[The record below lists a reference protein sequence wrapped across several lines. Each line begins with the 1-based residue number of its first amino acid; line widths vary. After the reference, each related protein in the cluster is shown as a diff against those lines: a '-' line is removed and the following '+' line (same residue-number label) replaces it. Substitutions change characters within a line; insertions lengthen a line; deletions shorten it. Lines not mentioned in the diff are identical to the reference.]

1 MGKTDRMYEHFK
13 RTNKGRAQQP
23 AFNSNSRPWNGNGK
37 ALPAPSD
44 QLAKP
49 YPGGYG
55 DWIPVE
61 GGNDH
66 AHSNLL
72 EYWNKIKRRKIAVLG
87 CIAAGVLL
95 GLAYSATQTP
105 LYRTV
110 TSVEVDDL
118 NENFQNLKDQDPTS
132 RSAAES
138 YFQTQIKE
146 LQSRAMIERVIA
158 KLNLE
163 DRMAKAEEK
172 SWTRRFRRAP
182 QGEQAAE
189 LRHEEVFREV
199 QKHLTVQAWGETRIA
214 EVYFEDRDPKVAAD
228 FANTLVSEF
237 VKESRESRWDATQAT
252 AEWLTGHLNQLKGSL
267 ESSETALQE
276 YARSSGLVITPET
289 GNVADQKLQQVQEEL
304 SKAQAT
310 LIDKQA
316 NYEIA
321 RDNPVE
327 SLPATLDDPT
337 MRDYRQ
343 KLTELQRQHAELSST
358 LTPEHFKVKKVEAE
372 IAEMQAALEKERANV
387 VSRAADEYQAAQR
400 REKLLARSYAEQASA
415 VSDTNGKTIRYNTL
429 KHEVD
434 TNRQL
439 YDALLL
445 RIKQAGL
452 AAAMRSSNV
461 LVVDA
466 AKPPVFPYRPNFKV
480 NAAFGL
486 LSGLF
491 LGVAFVL
498 VSERSGHSIE
508 SPGVSQWYLKLP
520 ELGVIPMAEDSRR
533 RLDWFPSA
541 AANNLQIIP
550 GSVKNGNGNGNGH
563 KNGVTVTAASPMSE
577 AYRGALSSIL
587 LPTLHG
593 ATRQI
598 IVVTSA
604 EAGAGKTTVTSNL
617 GVATAETGRSVLL
630 IDADFRRPRLHHIFD
645 MPNTTG
651 LTDLLRLNTP
661 VDSTPLRALV
671 QPTKIPNLC
680 LMTSGPI
687 TNSPSSLLYSPRL
700 VEFLE
705 RMGREF
711 DLVLIDAPP
720 MLQFADARV
729 MGRYSDGVILVL
741 RAGQTKWEAAMLAC
755 QRFEEDQTRV
765 LGTILNSWD
774 LRHHEQ
780 SPYADAYTDAYADTH
795 QAPLER

>member
-23 AFNSNSRPWNGNGK
+23 SFNSNSRPWNGNGK

-49 YPGGYG
+49 YPGGFG

-66 AHSNLL
+66 GHSNLL
-72 EYWNKIKRRKIAVLG
+72 EYWSKIKRRKVAVLG
-87 CIAAGVLL
+87 CIAAGVFL
-95 GLAYSATQTP
+95 GLAFSATQTP

-146 LQSRAMIERVIA
+146 LQSRAMIERVIT

-163 DRMAKAEEK
+163 DRMAKAEEQ
-172 SWTRRFRRAP
+172 SWTRHLHRAP
-182 QGEQAAE
+182 QPAE

-237 VKESRESRWDATQAT
+237 VKDSRESRWDATQAT
-252 AEWLTGHLNQLKGSL
+252 AEWLTGHLNALKGTL
-267 ESSETALQE
+267 ESSETALQD

-310 LIDKQA
+310 MIDKQA

-372 IAEMQAALEKERANV
+372 IAEMQGALEKERANV
-387 VSRAADEYQAAQR
+387 VSRAGDEYQAAQR

-498 VSERSGHSIE
+498 VSERTGHSIE

-550 GSVKNGNGNGNGH
+550 ASVKNGNGNGNGI
-563 KNGVTVTAASPMSE
+563 TRTA
-577 AYRGALSSIL
+577 
-587 LPTLHG
+587 
-593 ATRQI
+593 
-598 IVVTSA
+598 
-604 EAGAGKTTVTSNL
+604 
-617 GVATAETGRSVLL
+617 
-630 IDADFRRPRLHHIFD
+630 
-645 MPNTTG
+645 
-651 LTDLLRLNTP
+651 
-661 VDSTPLRALV
+661 
-671 QPTKIPNLC
+671 
-680 LMTSGPI
+680 
-687 TNSPSSLLYSPRL
+687 
-700 VEFLE
+700 
-705 RMGREF
+705 
-711 DLVLIDAPP
+711 
-720 MLQFADARV
+720 
-729 MGRYSDGVILVL
+729 
-741 RAGQTKWEAAMLAC
+741 
-755 QRFEEDQTRV
+755 
-765 LGTILNSWD
+765 
-774 LRHHEQ
+774 
-780 SPYADAYTDAYADTH
+780 
-795 QAPLER
+795 

>member
-13 RTNKGRAQQP
+13 QVNKGRMQP
-23 AFNSNSRPWNGNGK
+23 ATNNRNWNAR
-37 ALPAPSD
+37 ALPGPAD
-44 QLAKP
+44 QLTKG
-49 YPGGYG
+49 YPGYG
-55 DWIPVE
+55 DWSPAE
-61 GGNDH
+61 GLTDQ
-66 AHSNLL
+66 HSNLTD
-72 EYWNKIKRRKIAVLG
+72 YWNKIKKRKLAILG
-87 CIAAGVLL
+87 CIGAGALA
-95 GLAYSATQTP
+95 GLIFSMAQTP

-118 NENFQNLKDQDPTS
+118 NENFQNLKDQDPTAS
-132 RSAAES
+132 SSAAES
-138 YFQTQIKE
+138 YFQTQIKV
-146 LQSRAMIERVIA
+146 LQSRDMVERVIA
-158 KLNLE
+158 KLHLE
-163 DRMAKAEEK
+163 DRVAQKPHFWSGWLHRDVE
-172 SWTRRFRRAP
+172 P
-182 QGEQAAE
+182 EQAAA
-189 LRHEEVFREV
+189 LRHEQVVTEV
-199 QKHLTVQAWGETRIA
+199 QKHLTVQAFGQTRIA
-214 EVYFEDRDPKVAAD
+214 EIYFEDRDPKIAAQ

-237 VKESRESRWDATQAT
+237 VTDSRETRWDATQAT
-252 AEWLTGHLNQLKGSL
+252 AEWLTGHLNTLKKNLEASENQL
-267 ESSETALQE
+267 QD
-276 YARSSGLVITPET
+276 YARSSGLVITAET

-343 KLTELQRQHAELSST
+343 KLTELERQHAELSST
-358 LTPEHFKVKKVEAE
+358 LTPEHFKVRKVEAE
-372 IAEMQAALEKERANV
+372 IAELQTALEKERGNIV
-387 VSRAADEYQAAQR
+387 KRAGDEYQAAQR
-400 REKLLARSYAEQASA
+400 RTKLLSRSYAEQART
-415 VSDTNGKTIRYNTL
+415 VSDVNGKTIRYSSL

-466 AKPPVFPYRPNFKV
+466 AKPPVFPYKPNFRV

-498 VSERSGHSIE
+498 VSERTARSIE
-508 SPGVSQWYLKLP
+508 SPGMSQWYLKLP

-533 RLDWFPSA
+533 RLDWFPA
-541 AANNLQIIP
+541 ASANNMQLVP
-550 GSVKNGNGNGNGH
+550 VSKNGNGNGSGNGFG
-563 KNGVTVTAASPMSE
+563 NGLKPAASPMSE

-593 ATRQI
+593 ASRQI

-651 LTDLLRLNTP
+651 LTDLLRLSTP
-661 VDSTPLRALV
+661 IETTPLRSLV
-671 QPTKIPNLC
+671 QPTKIPGLC
-680 LMTSGPI
+680 LMTSGPN

-765 LGTILNSWD
+765 LGTILNNWD
-774 LRHHEQ
+774 LKHHEHT
-780 SPYADAYTDAYADTH
+780 PYGDAYSDAYTDTH
-795 QAPLER
+795 EAPLDR

>member
-13 RTNKGRAQQP
+13 RTNKGRVQP
-23 AFNSNSRPWNGNGK
+23 SFNNGNRAWNAR
-37 ALPAPSD
+37 ALPGPSE
-44 QLAKP
+44 QLTKG
-49 YPGGYG
+49 YPGYG
-55 DWIPVE
+55 DWTPAE
-61 GGNDH
+61 GGSDH

-72 EYWNKIKRRKIAVLG
+72 EYWNKLKRRKFAILG
-87 CIAAGVLL
+87 CIAVGVLL
-95 GLAYSATQTP
+95 GLIFSMAQTP

-118 NENFQNLKDQDPTS
+118 NENFQNLKDQDPTAS
-132 RSAAES
+132 HSAAES

-146 LQSRAMIERVIA
+146 LQSRAMLERVIA

-163 DRMAKAEEK
+163 DRVAANDQQFW
-172 SWTRRFRRAP
+172 SNWIHRAP
-182 QGEQAAE
+182 QTEQAAAI
-189 LRHEEVFREV
+189 RHEEVFREV

-214 EVYFEDRDPKVAAD
+214 EIYFEDRDPKIAAD
-228 FANTLVSEF
+228 FANTLVKEF
-237 VKESRESRWDATQAT
+237 ITDSRETRWDATQAT
-252 AEWLTGHLNQLKGSL
+252 AEWLTGHLNALKKNL
-267 ESSETALQE
+267 ESSESQLQD
-276 YARSSGLVITPET
+276 YARSSGLVITAET

-316 NYEIA
+316 NFEIA

-337 MRDYRQ
+337 MRDYRL
-343 KLTELQRQHAELSST
+343 KLTELERQHAELSST
-358 LTPEHFKVKKVEAE
+358 LTPEHFKVRKVEAE
-372 IAEMQAALEKERANV
+372 IAELQTALEKERGNIV
-387 VSRAADEYQAAQR
+387 RRAADEYQAAQR
-400 REKLLARSYAEQASA
+400 REKLLARSYAEQAGT
-415 VSDTNGKTIRYNTL
+415 VSDVNGKTIRYNTL

-466 AKPPVFPYRPNFKV
+466 AKPPVFPYKPNFRV

-498 VSERSGHSIE
+498 VSERSNRSIE
-508 SPGVSQWYLKLP
+508 SPGLSQWYLKLP

-533 RLDWFPSA
+533 RLDWFPA
-541 AANNLQIIP
+541 ASQGNMQIIP
-550 GSVKNGNGNGNGH
+550 TPKNGNGINP
-563 KNGVTVTAASPMSE
+563 APSPMSE

-651 LTDLLRLNTP
+651 LTDLLRLSTP
-661 VDSTPLRALV
+661 VESTPLRSLV
-671 QPTKIPNLC
+671 QPTKIPGLC

-729 MGRYSDGVILVL
+729 MGRYSDGVILVI

-774 LRHHEQ
+774 LKNHEH
-780 SPYADAYTDAYADTH
+780 SPYSDAYTDAYADTH
-795 QAPLER
+795 EAHLERQ